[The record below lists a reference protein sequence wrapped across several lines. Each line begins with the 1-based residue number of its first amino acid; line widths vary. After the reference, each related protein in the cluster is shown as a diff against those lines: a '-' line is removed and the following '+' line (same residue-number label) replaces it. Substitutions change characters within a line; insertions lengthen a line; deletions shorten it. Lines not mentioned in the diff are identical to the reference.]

1 MSADINLI
9 SQPIFLVGAERSGTT
24 LLRLMLDHH
33 PHISFYSEFEYAV
46 DWIEDDNYPNLS
58 QYYEFLETD
67 RIFQMSGFTIDSEL
81 NYPQLVNSFL
91 RQKREQD
98 GKTIIGATVHR
109 HFDRLI
115 TIWPNAR
122 FIHILR
128 DARDVARSCIG
139 MNWAGNVWTGVERW
153 LEAEKLWI
161 QLQQKLTSDQYI
173 EVSYESLIAEPVA
186 NLTTLCEFMGTSYDD
201 AMLSYPQTT
210 TYSLPNASL
219 LAQWRHKLSEREI
232 QLIEARVGNM
242 LEERGYELS
251 GLPSLKISPIEQQRL
266 RIHNR
271 WSVVQR
277 RVSTYGLPL
286 VLYGYFSRRLGVKPW
301 EKQAQLR
308 FNAVDMKNLK

>member
-1 MSADINLI
+1 MSADIDLI

-46 DWIEDDNYPNLS
+46 DLIKDGNYPNLN

-67 RIFQMSGFTIDSEL
+67 RIFQTSGFTIDNKL
-81 NYPQLVNSFL
+81 NYPQLVDSFL
-91 RQKREQD
+91 RQKRQRD

-109 HFDRLI
+109 HFDRLLA
-115 TIWPNAR
+115 IWPNAR

-153 LEAEKLWI
+153 LEAEQLWV
-161 QLQQKLTSDQYI
+161 QLQQQLTSQQYI
-173 EVSYESLIAEPVA
+173 QVRYESLITEPVA
-186 NLTTLCEFMGTSYDD
+186 NLTTLCEFMGKSYDG
-201 AMLSYPQTT
+201 AMLSYPETT
-210 TYSLPNASL
+210 TYSLPKASL
-219 LAQWRHKLSEREI
+219 LAQWRNKLSEREI
-232 QLIEARVGNM
+232 QLIEARVGDM

-251 GLPSLKISPIEQQRL
+251 GLPSLKISPIEQQKL
-266 RIHNR
+266 RMHNR

-277 RVSTYGLPL
+277 RIRTYGLPL
-286 VLYGYFSRRLGVKPW
+286 VLSSYFSRRLGIKLW

-308 FNAVDMKNLK
+308 FNAIDMNSLR